1 MLAVRATQRLVRPFR
16 AAPSHSDMDV
26 PWAPVN
32 AALMLLLDGEAAL
45 SRHVP
50 MPIGTSLI
58 VVARKP

>member
-1 MLAVRATQRLVRPFR
+1 ME
-16 AAPSHSDMDV
+16 V

-32 AALMLLLDGEAAL
+32 AVLMLLLDGEAVL